1 MDLLLHDQST
11 LSLDRPKIMGILNLT
26 PDSFSDG
33 GRFTDP
39 HVAVSHALTMVEQG
53 ADIIDVGGESTR
65 PGARRIDAATQ
76 IRRVEPVIRALRN
89 KLDERFPHI
98 PISIDT
104 TLSEVA
110 SAAAK
115 AGATILNDVS
125 AGREDPGMFN
135 LAAETGLP
143 IVLMHMQGEPGTMQD
158 SPTYGDVVEEIRQF
172 LLKRAEA
179 AVKAGIDRRRIVID
193 PGIGFGK
200 TLEHNL
206 ALLREVRRFVDT
218 GHPVLIGASRKR
230 FIAGFGKGRGL
241 GDVHEPDVHDRLGG
255 TCAVTTHCVQQGVQ
269 LLRVHDVGPNKQAA
283 DLAWALTRPGKSA

>member
-1 MDLLLHDQST
+1 
-11 LSLDRPKIMGILNLT
+11 MGILNLT

-65 PGARRIDAATQ
+65 PGACRVDPDTQ
-76 IRRVEPVIRALRN
+76 IRRVEPVIRALRE
-89 KLDERFPHI
+89 KLDEQFPHI

-110 SAAAK
+110 SAAVR

-125 AGREDPGMFN
+125 AGREDLRMLK
-135 LAAETGLP
+135 LAADMSLP
-143 IVLMHMQGEPGTMQD
+143 IILMHMQGEPGTMQD
-158 SPTYGDVVEEIRQF
+158 APTYGDVVEEIRQF
-172 LLKRAEA
+172 LLERAEA
-179 AVKAGIDRRRIVID
+179 AVRAGIDRRRIVID

-206 ALLREVRRFVDT
+206 ALLRAVGRFVDT
-218 GHPVLIGASRKR
+218 GYPLLIGASRKR
-230 FIAGFGKGRGL
+230 FISAFGRGR
-241 GDVHEPDVHDRLGG
+241 GPDDRSEPDVHDRLGG

-269 LLRVHDVGPNKQAA
+269 LLRVHDVAPNRQAA
-283 DLAWALTRPGKSA
+283 DLAWALAKAEKSG